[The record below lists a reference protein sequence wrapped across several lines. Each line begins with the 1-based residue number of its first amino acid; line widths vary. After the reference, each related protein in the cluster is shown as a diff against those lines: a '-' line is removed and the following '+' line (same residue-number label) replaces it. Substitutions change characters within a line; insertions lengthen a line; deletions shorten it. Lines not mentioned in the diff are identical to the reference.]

1 MFSADAVFPVKLE
14 IWESYRE
21 SRSII
26 RRVILQASFYVW
38 TEILKTYYYFCQ
50 YIVYCHGKKFMRG
63 QKISFDTG
71 LILLLDFCAVSKSRR
86 CTDQW
91 GFLKGQLLNITW
103 ICNLSFEK
111 ALTVFVDA
119 LQKDSTWRR
128 HLRNFSVQW
137 FVYSSCKK

>member
-50 YIVYCHGKKFMRG
+50 YIVYCHGRKFMRG
-63 QKISFDTG
+63 RKKSFDTG
-71 LILLLDFCAVSKSRR
+71 LILLFDFCAVSKSRR

-91 GFLKGQLLNITW
+91 GFFERPVTKYYVNLQPYFWKGSYCFCWRFTERFNLKKTPKKFLCSVICLQQL
-103 ICNLSFEK
+103 
-111 ALTVFVDA
+111 
-119 LQKDSTWRR
+119 
-128 HLRNFSVQW
+128 
-137 FVYSSCKK
+137 